1 MKIETFH
8 MERWQSAFEHN
19 VEFNLSESGVQPL
32 RLDEL
37 ICDSSQTSELLNQEL
52 SYTQTNGT
60 QELREVIAAQY
71 PGTSPDNVLVTNG
84 GAEANFLAIWHLLD
98 SSDEAIVMAPNYP
111 QIYSLAH
118 ASAGNVH
125 KWWLRETH
133 VGNKRRWRVDLD
145 ELHKL
150 ITPRTKMIAICNPNN
165 PTGSRLDESTLK
177 SICEIAEKH
186 GTWILSDEIYRG
198 AERDNQKTPSVWG
211 QYERVIVTSGFS
223 KAYGLP
229 GLRIGWIITSASEI
243 DTLWAYHDYT
253 TIAPGALNDYL
264 ATRALS
270 PQMHEAILAR
280 TQKILKHN
288 YPIVREWVSSLNG
301 ILEHIPPEAGAIAYL
316 RYKLPDNSTELANK
330 LREQHSVLIVP
341 GDHFG
346 MDGYFRIGYGANAEV
361 LKLGLE
367 RLGKLVKALATDA
380 AS

>member
-37 ICDSSQTSELLNQEL
+37 ICDPSQTSKLLNQEL

-145 ELHKL
+145 LSL
-150 ITPRTKMIAICNPNN
+150 I
-165 PTGSRLDESTLK
+165 
-177 SICEIAEKH
+177 
-186 GTWILSDEIYRG
+186 
-198 AERDNQKTPSVWG
+198 
-211 QYERVIVTSGFS
+211 
-223 KAYGLP
+223 
-229 GLRIGWIITSASEI
+229 
-243 DTLWAYHDYT
+243 
-253 TIAPGALNDYL
+253 
-264 ATRALS
+264 
-270 PQMHEAILAR
+270 
-280 TQKILKHN
+280 
-288 YPIVREWVSSLNG
+288 
-301 ILEHIPPEAGAIAYL
+301 HI
-316 RYKLPDNSTELANK
+316 
-330 LREQHSVLIVP
+330 
-341 GDHFG
+341 
-346 MDGYFRIGYGANAEV
+346 
-361 LKLGLE
+361 
-367 RLGKLVKALATDA
+367 
-380 AS
+380 